1 MKTGRVMKKLN
12 ISRSTLYN
20 CAFVRNS
27 LNDNSKESHQR
38 VRYGRDA

>member
-1 MKTGRVMKKLN
+1 MKADRVMETSN

-27 LNDNSKESHQR
+27 LNADSKESHKR
-38 VRYGRDA
+38 ARDGRDT

>member
-1 MKTGRVMKKLN
+1 MKACQVTKKSN

-20 CAFVRNS
+20 CTFVRNR

-38 VRYGRDA
+38 DRDGIDT